1 MVTGAMDAAGLTQ
14 VGLGDHACLTFTDA
28 EERLDL
34 LAAFVRE
41 GLRAGQRVLC
51 WTDQVPPAVLAAEFA
66 ARRVRGAAASRRGQ
80 LTIASVESA
89 LLGGRS
95 SARAMV
101 AAVADEVDAAARQGY
116 TGLRLTADMSWA
128 ARPAGAERLLSFE
141 TEMAELFGDGRL
153 SVICQYDRDRFD
165 AVTLAFAASAHT
177 KTVAAQVY
185 HDEPVLRICRQYSP
199 PGVRVAGELDYR
211 HQAVL
216 EKALAES
223 RRLDR
228 HMTVNLN
235 ALSYIDAACA
245 TTIVQ
250 AAMRLPASR
259 RMTVT
264 CHGLVAKM
272 LDLVGGRDAPR
283 IRVVPGHDQ
292 R

>member
-1 MVTGAMDAAGLTQ
+1 MEAARLTQ
-14 VGLGDHACLTFTDA
+14 VDLGDHACLTFTDA

-34 LAAFVRE
+34 LAAFVRD

-51 WTDQVPPAVLAAEFA
+51 WTDQLPPAALAAEFS
-66 ARRVRGAAASRRGQ
+66 ARHVRGAAAGRRGQ
-80 LTIASVESA
+80 LTIASVEAA
-89 LLGGRS
+89 LLGGRG
-95 SARAMV
+95 SAAAMV
-101 AAVADEVDAAARQGY
+101 EAVAAEVDEAARQGY

-128 ARPAGAERLLSFE
+128 TRPAGAEQLLGFE
-141 TEMAELFGDGRL
+141 TEMADLFSDGRL
-153 SVICQYDRDRFD
+153 SLICQYDRDRFD
-165 AVTLAFAASAHT
+165 AVTLAFAATAHT

-185 HDEPVLRICRQYSP
+185 HDGPLLRICRQYSP
-199 PGVRVAGELDYR
+199 TGVRVAGELDFR

-228 HMTVNLN
+228 HMSVNLS

-245 TTIVQ
+245 TAIVQ

-264 CHGLVAKM
+264 CQGLVAKM
-272 LDLVGGRDAPR
+272 LDLVGGRDTPR
-283 IRVVPGHDQ
+283 LRVVPGDDQ

>member
-1 MVTGAMDAAGLTQ
+1 MEAARRLTQ

-34 LAAFVRE
+34 LAAFVRQ

-51 WTDQVPPAVLAAEFA
+51 WTDQLPPATLAAEFT
-66 ARRVRGAAASRRGQ
+66 ARHVRGVAATRRGQ
-80 LTIASVESA
+80 LTIASVEAA
-89 LLGGRS
+89 LLGGRG
-95 SARAMV
+95 SASAMV
-101 AAVADEVDAAARQGY
+101 AAVAAEVDAASRQGY

-128 ARPAGAERLLSFE
+128 ARPAGAERLLGFE
-141 TEMAELFGDGRL
+141 TEMADLFSDGRL

-165 AVTLAFAASAHT
+165 AVTLAFAATAHS

-185 HDEPVLRICRQYSP
+185 HDGPLLRICRQYSP

-211 HQAVL
+211 QQPVL
-216 EKALAES
+216 EQALAES

-245 TTIVQ
+245 AAIVH
-250 AAMRLPASR
+250 AATRLPASR

-264 CHGLVAKM
+264 CQGLAAKM

-283 IRVVPGHDQ
+283 LRVVPVDDQ